1 MILKILNK
9 IGFIFLL
16 LILSSNLVHAE
27 FKKIKKKATVTKPEI
42 IFPIPKNLDKC
53 ITDMY
58 VNKGNNPVLPVIKV
72 EAPPGYGLDNRFNF
86 ALNKFENFKRPCG
99 GGNVEACENV
109 KRVILDWAKAD
120 AAQRKGPSDH
130 EAKHWNDTLTV
141 NLWVASPMMAGYSFA
156 KQRITVPDE
165 EDKIIK
171 DWFKKIVK
179 KNQHLMYKLGLYKQ
193 GTQAVGVPRSAH
205 NHALSSAISHMQLG
219 ILLNDNKLFKKAFKN
234 YENAIKYQRKDGSM
248 PIETRR
254 GGRAIF
260 YQGRAMTALTTI
272 AIIAENQG
280 YNIWDYEYKGK
291 NFHNIV
297 KFFIDFTENNEI
309 VFKYAKEMKAPGP
322 ARNYKVQD
330 LDSRSSSNWGWLY
343 AYVTRFPE
351 HENVLR
357 LKQWSTNQSNLNN
370 YQRKIVIN
378 FENILKR
385 NFGTSSW
392 TVVEPKCHFTK

>member
-1 MILKILNK
+1 MKK
-9 IGFIFLL
+9 L
-16 LILSSNLVHAE
+16 LIFFISLFLISNISHAD
-27 FKKIKKKATVTKPEI
+27 FKKIKKKATVTQPEV

-53 ITDMY
+53 ITNMY
-58 VNKGNNPVLPVIKV
+58 VNKGNNPVLPVINID
-72 EAPPGYGLDNRFNF
+72 APSGYGLDNRFMY
-86 ALNKFENFKRPCG
+86 ALNKFDNFKRPCG
-99 GGNVEACENV
+99 GGNIEACENV

-322 ARNYKVQD
+322 AKDYKRQD
-330 LDSRSSSNWGWLY
+330 VNGSSSSQWGWLY
-343 AYVTRFPE
+343 AYASRYPN
-351 HENVLR
+351 HENIQR
-357 LKQWSTNQSNLNN
+357 LKQWSTNYKDLNN
-370 YQRKIVIN
+370 YQRKIISN
-378 FENILKR
+378 FDNILKR
-385 NFGTSSW
+385 NAGTSSW
-392 TVVEPKCHFTK
+392 TVVEPRCHFTK

>member
-1 MILKILNK
+1 MKRILIV
-9 IGFIFLL
+9 FLFL
-16 LILSSNLVHAE
+16 FLIPNLTFAD
-27 FKKIKKKATVTKPEI
+27 FKKIKKKAVVNNPEI
-42 IFPIPKNLDKC
+42 IFPIPKNLKKC
-53 ITDMY
+53 ITNSY

-72 EAPPGYGLDNRFNF
+72 DAPSGYGLDNRFNF

-120 AAQRKGPSDH
+120 AAQRTGPSDH

-141 NLWVASPMMAGYSFA
+141 NLYIASPMMAGYSFA
-156 KQRITVPDE
+156 KQRISVPEE

-179 KNQHLMYKLGLYKQ
+179 KNQHLMYELKRYKH
-193 GTQAVGVPRSAH
+193 GTQAIGVPRSAH

-219 ILLNDNKLFKKAFKN
+219 ILLNDNKLFKKVFRN
-234 YENAIKYQRKDGSM
+234 YENAIRYQRKDGSM

-280 YNIWDYEYKGK
+280 YNIWDYEHKGK
-291 NFHNIV
+291 NLHNLV

-322 ARNYKVQD
+322 AKDYKRQD
-330 LDSRSSSNWGWLY
+330 VSGSSSSQWGWLY
-343 AYVTRFPE
+343 AYASRFPN
-351 HENVLR
+351 HENIQR
-357 LKQWSTNQSNLNN
+357 LKLWSVNYKDLNN
-370 YQRKIVIN
+370 YQRKIISN
-378 FENILKR
+378 FDNILKR
-385 NFGTSSW
+385 NAGTSSW
-392 TVVEPKCHFTK
+392 TVVEPRCHFTK

>member
-1 MILKILNK
+1 MKK
-9 IGFIFLL
+9 L
-16 LILSSNLVHAE
+16 LIFFISLFLISNISHAD
-27 FKKIKKKATVTKPEI
+27 FKKIKKKATVTQPEV
-42 IFPIPKNLDKC
+42 IFPIPKKLDKC
-53 ITDMY
+53 ITNMY
-58 VNKGNNPVLPVIKV
+58 VNKANNPVLPVIKV
-72 EAPPGYGLDNRFNF
+72 DAPSGYGLDNRFNF
-86 ALNKFENFKRPCG
+86 ALDKFENFKRPCG

-109 KRVILDWAKAD
+109 KRVILDWEKED

-130 EAKHWNDTLTV
+130 EAKHWNDTLTI
-141 NLWVASPMMAGYSFA
+141 NLYIASPMMAGYSFA

-179 KNQHLMYKLGLYKQ
+179 KNQHLMYELKLYKQ
-193 GTQAVGVPRSAH
+193 GTQAAGVPRSAH

-219 ILLNDNKLFKKAFKN
+219 ILLNDNKLFKKAFRN
-234 YENAIKYQRKDGSM
+234 YENAIRYQRKDGSM

-322 ARNYKVQD
+322 AKDYKRQD
-330 LDSRSSSNWGWLY
+330 VNSTSSSQWGWLY
-343 AYVTRFPE
+343 AYASRYPN
-351 HENVLR
+351 HENIQR
-357 LKQWSTNQSNLNN
+357 LKQWSVNYKDLNN
-370 YQRKIVIN
+370 YQRKIISN
-378 FENILKR
+378 FDNILKR
-385 NFGTSSW
+385 NAGTSSW
-392 TVVEPKCHFTK
+392 TVVEPRCHFTK

>member
-1 MILKILNK
+1 MKK
-9 IGFIFLL
+9 FIVLVIISFL
-16 LILSSNLVHAE
+16 ISNSSKAN
-27 FKKIKKKATVTKPEI
+27 FKEIKKKAVVNNPEI

-53 ITDMY
+53 ITNMY

-72 EAPPGYGLDNRFNF
+72 DAPSAYVLDNRFNF

-99 GGNVEACENV
+99 GGNIEACENV

-120 AAQRKGPSDH
+120 AAQRTGPSDH

-141 NLWVASPMMAGYSFA
+141 NLYIASPMIAGYSFA
-156 KQRITVPDE
+156 KQRIIVPEE

-179 KNQHLMYKLGLYKQ
+179 KNQHLMYELKRYKQ
-193 GTQAVGVPRSAH
+193 GTQAIGVPRSAH

-219 ILLNDNKLFKKAFKN
+219 ILLNDNKLFKKAFRN
-234 YENAIKYQRKDGSM
+234 YEAAIRYQRKDGSM

-254 GGRAIF
+254 GGRAMF
-260 YQGRAMTALTTI
+260 YQARAMTALTTI

-280 YNIWDYEYKGK
+280 YNIWDYEHKGK

-322 ARNYKVQD
+322 AKDYKRQD
-330 LDSRSSSNWGWLY
+330 VDGSSSSQWGWLY
-343 AYVTRFPE
+343 AYVIRFPN
-351 HENVLR
+351 HENIQR
-357 LKQWSTNQSNLNN
+357 LKQWSINYKDLNN
-370 YQRKIVIN
+370 YQRKMISN
-378 FENILKR
+378 FDNILKR
-385 NFGTSSW
+385 NAGTSSW
-392 TVVEPKCHFTK
+392 TVVEPRCHFTR